1 MKKICS
7 LLVVCVMLLQV
18 AFAYSGVAGWAQS
31 EISNAEG
38 NGLIPTVL
46 MEADMS
52 KPVNRLEFAAI
63 SVKLYEALS
72 GKIAETSTENPF
84 TDTTDAEILKAYNLG
99 ITTGTSETTF
109 TPDALLSREQ
119 AATML
124 ARVYG
129 VFSGTEIKAT
139 MAETFADDADIS
151 SWAKNAVYFMFE
163 NNVINGVGN
172 NKFAPKNVTAEQEAS
187 FYANSTREQALVISS
202 RMFKTFKSEEVDTE
216 SAEKIFE
223 SKIPVVGF
231 GEEISRK
238 FYETGLKIQY
248 NDVTR
253 EEYNS
258 YAADI
263 IRAFPTKM
271 NVLDTPSNAFMEN
284 TDGEYNISVVHGNDN
299 TMTVTVNKI

>member
-1 MKKICS
+1 MKKIFS

-31 EISNAEG
+31 EIANAEG

-46 MEADMS
+46 MDADMS

-124 ARVYG
+124 ARVYS
-129 VFSGTEIKAT
+129 VFSGTEIKAAMT
-139 MAETFADDADIS
+139 ETFADDTDIS
-151 SWAKNAVYFMFE
+151 SWAKNAVWSKFSFH
-163 NNVINGVGN
+163 VRSKLVG
-172 NKFAPKNVTAEQEAS
+172 
-187 FYANSTREQALVISS
+187 
-202 RMFKTFKSEEVDTE
+202 M
-216 SAEKIFE
+216 SA
-223 SKIPVVGF
+223 G
-231 GEEISRK
+231 R
-238 FYETGLKIQY
+238 
-248 NDVTR
+248 
-253 EEYNS
+253 
-258 YAADI
+258 
-263 IRAFPTKM
+263 
-271 NVLDTPSNAFMEN
+271 
-284 TDGEYNISVVHGNDN
+284 
-299 TMTVTVNKI
+299 

>member
-7 LLVVCVMLLQV
+7 LLVVYVVLMQM
-18 AFAYSGVAGWAQS
+18 AFAYSGVSGWAKE
-31 EISNAEG
+31 EISKAEK

-46 MEADMS
+46 TDADMS

-72 GKIAETSTENPF
+72 GKTAETATENPF
-84 TDTTDAEILKAYNLG
+84 TDTTDAEILKAYSLG

-124 ARVYG
+124 ARVYS
-129 VFSGTEIKAT
+129 VFSGTEIKAAIT
-139 MAETFADDADIS
+139 ETFADDVDIS

-202 RMFKTFKSEEVDTE
+202 RMFKTFKTEEIDTE
-216 SAEKIFE
+216 TEEIVFIN
-223 SKIPVVGF
+223 KIPVVNF
-231 GEEISRK
+231 GEETSRK
-238 FYETGLKIQY
+238 FYGTGIRVLY
-248 NDVTR
+248 SGVTR
-253 EEYNS
+253 EEYDA
-258 YAADI
+258 YTADI
-263 IRAFPTKM
+263 NRAFPTKM
-271 NVLDTPSNAFMEN
+271 NVLDTPSAAFTEN
-284 TDGEYNISVVHGNDN
+284 TDGEYSISVVHGDDE
-299 TMTVTVNKI
+299 TMTVVVDKI